1 MSGLVSYVSDIVIE
15 ITRRGGHST
24 VVLMG
29 VCLNRVQ
36 VSVSECRVVVMHGF
50 LSEGN

>member
-1 MSGLVSYVSDIVIE
+1 MTELVSYVSEIVIE

-36 VSVSECRVVVMHGF
+36 VSVSERQVVVVLGF
-50 LSEGN
+50 LTEGN